1 MPALSVEEGVAL
13 FDASLATDRPMVM
26 PTRLDLAILRA
37 GGGEIP
43 ALLQGLI
50 RTKSR
55 RVAGGALEAADTL
68 LRRLAGLGE
77 DERREVLLDLT
88 RSNAAAVL
96 GHADSEAITAGRQ
109 FQDLGFDSLTA
120 VEFRNKMN
128 SVTGLRLPATL
139 LFDYPTP
146 TELVDYV
153 AGELVL
159 DAATG
164 PASILDELDRLA
176 KTLTGMTSV
185 DPKVH
190 KQVAGRL
197 EVLRA
202 KWASSGDEPV
212 AQEDFDFDSASDD
225 EVFALLDDQLS
236 SDPGGPSS

>member
-1 MPALSVEEGVAL
+1 M
-13 FDASLATDRPMVM
+13 
-26 PTRLDLAILRA
+26 RLDLPILRA
-37 GGGEIP
+37 GGEIP
-43 ALLQGLI
+43 ELLRSLI
-50 RTKSR
+50 PTTSR
-55 RVAGGALEAADTL
+55 RVAGRALESTDTL
-68 LRRLAGLGE
+68 LRRLGGLGE